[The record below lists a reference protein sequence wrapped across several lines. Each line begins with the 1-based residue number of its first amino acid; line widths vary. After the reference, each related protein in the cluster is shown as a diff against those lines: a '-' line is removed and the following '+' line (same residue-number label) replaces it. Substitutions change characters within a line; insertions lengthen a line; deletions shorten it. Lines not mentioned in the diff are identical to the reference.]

1 MDRKRSLAF
10 LFLLFFTQVKSQ
22 FTNVLI
28 SPMGC
33 TEPSICID
41 PLNGSRLVA
50 ATNCAYSYYSAD
62 SGQTW
67 AWCVNDTITP
77 GQWAYD
83 ACMVADYVGN
93 FYYFHNWGI
102 TGPPITV

>member
-1 MDRKRSLAF
+1 MKKKYTLTF
-10 LFLLFFTQVKSQ
+10 FFLLLFARAQSQ

-28 SPMGC
+28 SPTGC

-62 SGQTW
+62 SGLTW
-67 AWCVNDTITP
+67 APCQNDTITP

-83 ACMVADYVGN
+83 ACIVADYTGI
-93 FYYFHNWGI
+93 FYYFHNWG
-102 TGPPITV
+102 